1 MIVGQMWPHV
11 ITIHIWD
18 CLGIPLGLPRDYH
31 EIVNGLPRDCRAIG
45 LGFARDRGI
54 AVGLP
59 WGCLPIA
66 CFEIG
71 EGLGLPNGCLGIAG
85 FPMDCFGI
93 V

>member
-1 MIVGQMWPHV
+1 MSILVYLQGEMIVGQMWPHV

-59 WGCLPIA
+59 WGCL
-66 CFEIG
+66 
-71 EGLGLPNGCLGIAG
+71 G
-85 FPMDCFGI
+85 FCP
-93 V
+93 

>member
-1 MIVGQMWPHV
+1 MIVGQMWPRV

-18 CLGIPLGLPRDYH
+18 CLGIPLGLPRGYH

-85 FPMDCFGI
+85 FPMD
-93 V
+93 